1 MLILKDQLALK
12 LVASREA
19 CTWLPQKIQTTS
31 QNKLF
36 KTPINRYAKQY
47 NTNKFFISNRTL

>member
-19 CTWLPQKIQTTS
+19 CTWLPQIIQNPYKIDMLNNTTLINFLQVTEHS
-31 QNKLF
+31 KYRHNK
-36 KTPINRYAKQY
+36 
-47 NTNKFFISNRTL
+47 